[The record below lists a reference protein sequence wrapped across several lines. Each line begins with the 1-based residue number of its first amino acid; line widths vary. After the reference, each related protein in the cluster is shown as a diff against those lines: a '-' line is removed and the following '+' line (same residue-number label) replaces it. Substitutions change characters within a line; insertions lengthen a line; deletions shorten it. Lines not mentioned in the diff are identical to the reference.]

1 MTRHDDT
8 RKPLSPNRRAEYPGI
23 PGLPFCPIYRT
34 LGRVTPP
41 LESSAPVPPS
51 APRTITPVD
60 LVDLR
65 ASEVEELRYPS
76 TTVLVFAGVPGAG
89 KSTALHRFF
98 GAGPEAEQPV
108 RTGSGALVLD
118 SNHTRNRL
126 RHRLGW
132 APYSL
137 WRPLVHLAHYRAIR
151 DALRDSDG
159 PVAIHD
165 CATFR
170 WSRRLITRWTAQG
183 HRELHMVLIDVPPEQ
198 ARRGQISR
206 GRSVNGLAF
215 TAHCRRWETMMD
227 SLGARGT
234 APAPTRQPL
243 SSTSV
248 VIIDRPTL
256 HAVSRIA
263 FDAP

>member
-1 MTRHDDT
+1 MTRHNDT
-8 RKPLSPNRRAEYPGI
+8 RKPLSPNPRGEYPGN
-23 PGLPFCPIYRT
+23 PRLPFCLICRT
-34 LGRVTPP
+34 LERVTPP
-41 LESSAPVPPS
+41 LESSSPVPPS
-51 APRTITPVD
+51 APRTITPVA

-98 GAGPEAEQPV
+98 GAGPDAEHPV
-108 RTGSGALVLD
+108 RTASGALVLD

-151 DALRDSDG
+151 DALLDSEG

-170 WSRRLITRWTAQG
+170 WSRRLITRWATQG
-183 HRELHMVLIDVPPEQ
+183 QRELHMVLIDVPADE
-198 ARRGQISR
+198 ARSGQISR

-215 TAHCRRWETMMD
+215 VAHCRRWETMMAE
-227 SLGARGT
+227 LGAR
-234 APAPTRQPL
+234 AADPEPL
-243 SSTSV
+243 SATSV

-256 HAVSRIA
+256 HALSRIA
-263 FDAP
+263 FDAA

>member
-1 MTRHDDT
+1 M
-8 RKPLSPNRRAEYPGI
+8 
-23 PGLPFCPIYRT
+23 
-34 LGRVTPP
+34 TPP
-41 LESSAPVPPS
+41 LEASSPVPPS
-51 APRTITPVD
+51 APRTIAPVA

-65 ASEVEELRYPS
+65 ASEVEELRYPA

-98 GAGPEAEQPV
+98 GAGPDAEHPV
-108 RTGSGALVLD
+108 RTDSGALVLD

-151 DALRDSDG
+151 DALHDSDG

-170 WSRRLITRWTAQG
+170 WSRRLITRWAAEG
-183 HRELHMVLIDVPPEQ
+183 RRELHMVLIDVPADE
-198 ARRGQISR
+198 ARRGQITR

-215 TAHCRRWETMMD
+215 TAHCRRWEAMMD
-227 SLGARGT
+227 SLGARDT
-234 APAPTRQPL
+234 ALAPDAHPL

-263 FDAP
+263 FDAD

>member
-1 MTRHDDT
+1 M
-8 RKPLSPNRRAEYPGI
+8 
-23 PGLPFCPIYRT
+23 
-34 LGRVTPP
+34 TPP
-41 LESSAPVPPS
+41 LDSSSPVPAS
-51 APRTITPVD
+51 APRIITPTA

-65 ASEVEELRYPS
+65 ASEVEELRYPN

-98 GAGPEAEQPV
+98 GAGPDAEHPV
-108 RTGSGALVLD
+108 RTASGALVLD

-151 DALRDSDG
+151 DALREGAG

-170 WSRRLITRWTAQG
+170 WSRRLITRWAARSQ
-183 HRELHMVLIDVPPEQ
+183 RELHMVLIDVPAEQ
-198 ARRGQISR
+198 ARSGQISR
-206 GRSVNGLAF
+206 GRSVNSIAF
-215 TAHCRRWETMMD
+215 TAHCRRWETMMG
-227 SLGARGT
+227 SLGARDT
-234 APAPTRQPL
+234 TYAPDPETRPL

-263 FDAP
+263 FDPA

>member
-1 MTRHDDT
+1 M
-8 RKPLSPNRRAEYPGI
+8 
-23 PGLPFCPIYRT
+23 
-34 LGRVTPP
+34 TPP
-41 LESSAPVPPS
+41 LDSSSPVPAS
-51 APRTITPVD
+51 APRIITPIA

-65 ASEVEELRYPS
+65 ASAVEELRYPRS
-76 TTVLVFAGVPGAG
+76 TVLVFAGVPGAG

-98 GAGPEAEQPV
+98 GSGPDAEHPV
-108 RTGSGALVLD
+108 RTASGALVLD

-137 WRPLVHLAHYRAIR
+137 WRPLVHFAHYRAIR
-151 DALRDSDG
+151 DAVRDSDG

-170 WSRRLITRWTAQG
+170 WSRRLIARWSAQG
-183 HRELHMVLIDVPPEQ
+183 RRELHMVLIDVPAEQ
-198 ARRGQISR
+198 ARSGQISR
-206 GRSVNGLAF
+206 GRSVNSLAF
-215 TAHCRRWETMMD
+215 TGHCRRWETMMD

-234 APAPTRQPL
+234 ALAPDPRPL
-243 SSTSV
+243 ASTSV

-263 FDAP
+263 FHPV

>member
-1 MTRHDDT
+1 M
-8 RKPLSPNRRAEYPGI
+8 
-23 PGLPFCPIYRT
+23 
-34 LGRVTPP
+34 TPP
-41 LESSAPVPPS
+41 LDSSSPVSPS
-51 APRTITPVD
+51 APKIITPIA

-65 ASEVEELRYPS
+65 ASAVEELRYPS

-98 GAGPEAEQPV
+98 GVGPDAEHPV
-108 RTGSGALVLD
+108 RTASGALVLD

-137 WRPLVHLAHYRAIR
+137 WRPLVHFAHYRAIR
-151 DALRDSDG
+151 DAIRAGDG

-170 WSRRLITRWTAQG
+170 WSRRLITRWAEQG
-183 HRELHMVLIDVPPEQ
+183 RRELHMVLIDVPPEQ
-198 ARRGQISR
+198 ARSGQISR
-206 GRSVNGLAF
+206 GRSVNSVAF
-215 TAHCRRWETMMD
+215 TGHCRRWETMMD
-227 SLGARGT
+227 SLGARDAT
-234 APAPTRQPL
+234 LTPDPQPL

-263 FDAP
+263 FDAV

>member
-1 MTRHDDT
+1 M
-8 RKPLSPNRRAEYPGI
+8 
-23 PGLPFCPIYRT
+23 
-34 LGRVTPP
+34 TPP
-41 LESSAPVPPS
+41 LDSASAPTHRS
-51 APRTITPVD
+51 APRIITPAA

-65 ASEVEELRYPS
+65 AGEVDELRYPS

-89 KSTALHRFF
+89 KSTALHRLF
-98 GAGPEAEQPV
+98 GAGPDAEQSV
-108 RTGSGALVLD
+108 RSESGALVLD

-151 DALRDSDG
+151 DALLADNG

-170 WSRRLITRWTAQG
+170 WSRRLIVRWAAQG
-183 HRELHMVLIDVPPEQ
+183 RRELHMVLIDVPAMQ
-198 ARRGQISR
+198 ARHGQISR
-206 GRSVNGLAF
+206 GRRVNSVAF
-215 TAHCRRWETMMD
+215 TAHCRRWAEMMRELD
-227 SLGARGT
+227 TLEPET
-234 APAPTRQPL
+234 APL
-243 SSTSV
+243 SATSV

-256 HAVSRIA
+256 AAVSRIG
-263 FDAP
+263 FDAA